1 MPAGLRSAHPD
12 PIEAAMLQRLSRP
25 AVRLVERWLPD
36 PYVLVLLLTLV
47 AAAAAMLVERQ
58 APLEVLRAWGGGF
71 WSLLAF
77 SMQMLLVLV
86 TGYMLASTPLVR
98 AGLRR
103 LATLARG
110 PGAAIVLVSLV
121 SLLASWLNWGFG
133 LVVGALFARELASQ
147 VRVDYRLLVA
157 SAYSGF
163 VVWHGG
169 LSGSVPLA
177 IAGEAH
183 FMAAAMGVV
192 PTSQTI
198 FSGWNLAILA
208 ALFVLVPL
216 VNRLM
221 LPRPQDS
228 VYHRPGPEPEPGPG
242 PDPGHDPGIVATT
255 TGARTAAPQDAGPEP
270 ARFAERLEDSR
281 LPALAIGLSGL
292 AWLGDRFL
300 AGGGLD
306 LNTVNFALLM
316 LAIVLHGNARRLLA
330 SLQQAIRGGA
340 GIVIQFPF
348 YAGIMAIM
356 ADSGLAASLSRAF
369 VSLASAETLPFW
381 SFIAGGVLN
390 IFVPSGG
397 GQWAVQAPIMIPA
410 AEALGADMA
419 KVAMGVAWGDAWTN
433 LVQPFWALPLLAL
446 AGLRARD
453 IMGFCLVQLLAT
465 GVVIGLG
472 LLLF

>member
-1 MPAGLRSAHPD
+1 
-12 PIEAAMLQRLSRP
+12 MLQRLSRP

-58 APLEVLRAWGGGF
+58 APVEVLRAWGGGF
-71 WSLLAF
+71 WNLLAF

-86 TGYMLASTPLVR
+86 TGFMLASTPLVR

-103 LATLARG
+103 LAGLARG

-121 SLLASWLNWGFG
+121 SLVASWLNWGFG
-133 LVVGALFARELASQ
+133 LVVGALFARELAAQ

-177 IAGEAH
+177 IAGEGH
-183 FMAAAMGVV
+183 FMAEAMGVV

-221 LPRPQDS
+221 LPRPEDS
-228 VYHRPGPEPEPGPG
+228 VYHRPDSGDGDARSAR
-242 PDPGHDPGIVATT
+242 DPVQDGADPV
-255 TGARTAAPQDAGPEP
+255 PV
-270 ARFAERLEDSR
+270 RFADRLEDSR
-281 LPALAIGLSGL
+281 LLALAIGLAGL
-292 AWLGDRFL
+292 AWLADRFL

-453 IMGFCLVQLLAT
+453 IMGFCLVQLLAA